1 MSAYLKKIETFA
13 NQAPERISEAKSLEE
28 LETLRLE
35 YLGRKGA
42 VTEILHSLG
51 RVSSEQRP
59 VLGKCAN
66 ELKKEIERLIK
77 AREAELE
84 SEQFDREIA
93 KHRMD
98 VTLPGFKPWTGSI
111 HPLNQTQAWINEIF
125 FSMGFS
131 LAEGPEV
138 EDEFHNFEALNT
150 PADHPARDVQDTF
163 YLEGGLLL
171 RSHTSP
177 VQVRHM
183 QAHKPPVRIISPG
196 RVFRRDT
203 PDASHSPVFH
213 QVEGLYVDVHVTFG
227 DLKYTLEQFA
237 VQLFG
242 PAGKLRFRPSFFPF
256 TEPSAEVDCQCVFC
270 SGKGC
275 RVCKGTGWLELLG
288 CGMVNPNVFK
298 AVGYDQE
305 RWTGFAFGLGI
316 DRICMLVHGINDVRL
331 FLESDVNFL
340 SQF

>member
-1 MSAYLKKIETFA
+1 MSVYLKKIETLA
-13 NQAPERISEAKSLEE
+13 NLAPGSISEAKTLEE
-28 LETLRLE
+28 LEALRLE
-35 YLGRKGA
+35 YLGRKGT
-42 VTEILHSLG
+42 VTEILHSLAQ
-51 RVSSEQRP
+51 VPAEQRP
-59 VLGKCAN
+59 VLGKRAN

-84 SEQFDREIA
+84 NEQFDREIA
-93 KHRMD
+93 RHRMD

-111 HPLNQTQAWINEIF
+111 HPLNQTQARINEIF

-150 PADHPARDVQDTF
+150 PADHPTRDVQDTF

-213 QVEGLYVDVHVTFG
+213 QVEGLYVDEHVTFG

-237 VQLFG
+237 LQLFG

-256 TEPSAEVDCQCVFC
+256 TEPSAEVDCLCVFC
-270 SGKGC
+270 SGKSC

-298 AVGYDQE
+298 AVGYDPE

-316 DRICMLVHGINDVRL
+316 DRICMLVHGINDIRL

>member
-1 MSAYLKKIETFA
+1 MSAYLKKIETLA
-13 NQAPERISEAKSLEE
+13 NLAPGSISEAKTLEE
-28 LETLRLE
+28 LEALRLE

-42 VTEILHSLG
+42 VTEILHSLAQ
-51 RVSSEQRP
+51 VPAEQRP
-59 VLGKCAN
+59 VLGKRAN

-84 SEQFDREIA
+84 NEQFDREIA
-93 KHRMD
+93 RHRMD

-111 HPLNQTQAWINEIF
+111 HPLNQTQARINEIF

-213 QVEGLYVDVHVTFG
+213 QVEGLYVDEHVTFG

-237 VQLFG
+237 LQLFG

-256 TEPSAEVDCQCVFC
+256 TEPSAEVDCLCVFC
-270 SGKGC
+270 SGKSC

-298 AVGYDQE
+298 AVGYDPE

-316 DRICMLVHGINDVRL
+316 DRICMLVHGINDIRL

>member
-1 MSAYLKKIETFA
+1 MSAYLEKIESLA
-13 NQAPERISEAKSLEE
+13 GQAPGRIERAESLQE
-28 LETLRLE
+28 LEALRLG
-35 YLGRKGA
+35 YLGRKGQ
-42 VTEILHSLG
+42 VTQILHSLG
-51 RVSSEQRP
+51 QVPARQRREI
-59 VLGKCAN
+59 GKRAN
-66 ELKKEIERLIK
+66 ELKEKITRLIK
-77 AREAELE
+77 AREAQLE
-84 SEQFDREIA
+84 KERFGREIA
-93 KHRMD
+93 AHRMD
-98 VTLPGFKPWTGSI
+98 VTLPGSRPWTGSI
-111 HPLNQTQAWINEIF
+111 HPLNRTQAQINEIF

-183 QAHKPPVRIISPG
+183 QAHQPPVRIISPG

-213 QVEGLYVDVHVTFG
+213 QVEGLYVDEHVTFG

-237 VQLFG
+237 LQLFG
-242 PAGKLRFRPSFFPF
+242 PGGKLRFRPSFFPF
-256 TEPSAEVDCQCVFC
+256 TEPSAEVDCKCVFC

-275 RVCKGTGWLELLG
+275 RVCKQTGWLEILG
-288 CGMVNPNVFK
+288 CGMVHPNVYK
-298 AVGYDQE
+298 AVGYDPE
-305 RWTGFAFGLGI
+305 RWTGFAFGMGI
-316 DRICMLVHGINDVRL
+316 DRICMLLHGINDIRL
-331 FLESDVNFL
+331 FYESDVNFL

>member
-1 MSAYLKKIETFA
+1 MSAYLENIESLA
-13 NQAPERISEAKSLEE
+13 SQAHGRIGHAESLEE
-28 LETLRLE
+28 LENLRLE

-42 VTEILHSLG
+42 LTKILHSLG
-51 RVSSEQRP
+51 QVPASQRP
-59 VLGKCAN
+59 AIGKRAN
-66 ELKKEIERLIK
+66 ELKEEISRLIK
-77 AREAELE
+77 ARQTQLAG
-84 SEQFDREIA
+84 EQFDREIA
-93 KHRMD
+93 AHSMD
-98 VTLPGFKPWTGSI
+98 VTLPGIQPWSGSI
-111 HPLNQTQAWINEIF
+111 HPLNQTQKQINEIF

-163 YLEGGLLL
+163 YLEGDLLL
-171 RSHTSP
+171 RAHTSP

-183 QAHKPPVRIISPG
+183 QAHQPPVRIISPG

-213 QVEGLYVDVHVTFG
+213 QVEGLYVDQHVTFG

-237 VQLFG
+237 LQLFG
-242 PAGKLRFRPSFFPF
+242 PGGKLRFRPSFFPF
-256 TEPSAEVDCQCVFC
+256 TEPSAEVDSQCVFC
-270 SGKGC
+270 RGKGC
-275 RVCKGTGWLELLG
+275 GVCKGTGWLELLG
-288 CGMVNPNVFK
+288 CGMVNPNVYK
-298 AVGYDQE
+298 AVGYDPE
-305 RWTGFAFGLGI
+305 RWTGFAFGMGI
-316 DRICMLVHGINDVRL
+316 DRICMLVHGINDIRL

>member
-1 MSAYLKKIETFA
+1 MSAYLKKIETLA
-13 NQAPERISEAKSLEE
+13 NLAPGSISEAKTLEE
-28 LETLRLE
+28 LEALRLE
-35 YLGRKGA
+35 YLGRKGT
-42 VTEILHSLG
+42 VTEILHSLAQ
-51 RVSSEQRP
+51 VPAEQRP
-59 VLGKCAN
+59 VLGKRAN

-84 SEQFDREIA
+84 NEQFDREIA
-93 KHRMD
+93 RHRMD

-111 HPLNQTQAWINEIF
+111 HPLNQTQARINEIF

-150 PADHPARDVQDTF
+150 PADHPTRDVQDTF

-213 QVEGLYVDVHVTFG
+213 QVEGLYVDEHVTFG

-237 VQLFG
+237 LQLFG

-256 TEPSAEVDCQCVFC
+256 TEPSAEVDCLCVFC
-270 SGKGC
+270 SGKSC

-298 AVGYDQE
+298 AVGYDPE

-316 DRICMLVHGINDVRL
+316 DRICMLVHGINDIRL